1 MAKNPNKLPYPFI
14 KDTIR
19 DTYDKNTVAILLT
32 ITIERWKSGEFH
44 DVVFADILSTAAK
57 KYINIE

>member
-1 MAKNPNKLPYPFI
+1 MAKGTHTLPYPFI

-19 DTYDKNTVAILLT
+19 ETFDKNTVAPMLT
-32 ITIERWKSGEFH
+32 ISIDRWRSGEFH

-57 KYINIE
+57 KYIDIE